1 MSIIFQESYTTIIR
15 SQFHDFTLPARGIIN
30 VPRIKRKKVSVKR
43 LKWPKCSVPRTP
55 IYSFNK
61 SNRSVITQSVGKES
75 RCGASRFIPRK
86 EKPILRLR
94 HIKAIFILAINMQVD
109 I

>member
-30 VPRIKRKKVSVKR
+30 VPRIKRKKVSDKEIKVAEVFNPSH
-43 LKWPKCSVPRTP
+43 L

-61 SNRSVITQSVGKES
+61 SNQLVITQSIGKES
-75 RCGASRFIPRK
+75 RGGAIHSRK
-86 EKPILRLR
+86 KKKKKKPF
-94 HIKAIFILAINMQVD
+94 APY
-109 I
+109 